1 MMNDVEHSDATLNND
16 GFGAPQQINPH
27 EPSSNEKGIIL
38 LQEGG
43 EEFGVEAGT
52 ETDFTVRRK
61 YWIIF
66 LSGLAALFSP
76 LSSSIYY
83 PAITELSLSYKVSI
97 ELINLT
103 MTSYMVMSGIGPAL
117 VSDLA
122 DHIGRRPVYIS
133 TLSLYF
139 AVNVALACQ
148 KSYPALLVLRMFQ
161 SLGAS
166 GSISLLY
173 GTVSDLWPPS
183 KRGRYVGLV
192 TCGFD
197 PLLCEKYA

>member
-1 MMNDVEHSDATLNND
+1 MGDGTLKTGSKVPLRYTSPLPKDEAIFQRTTND
-16 GFGAPQQINPH
+16 I
-27 EPSSNEKGIIL
+27 
-38 LQEGG
+38 EGG
-43 EEFGVEAGT
+43 LET
-52 ETDFTVRRK
+52 KLDTDFTVARK

-66 LSGLAALFSP
+66 LSGFAALFSP

-103 MTSYMVMSGIGPAL
+103 ITSYMVMSGIGPAL

-139 AVNVALACQ
+139 AVNIGLACQ
-148 KSYPALLVLRMFQ
+148 RSYPALLVLRMLQ

-183 KRGRYVGLV
+183 QRGRHVGLV
-192 TCGFD
+192 TCGLGPHHCLFFV
-197 PLLCEKYA
+197 